1 MVVVARR
8 LVAVAVVLLTGCATL
23 AGDDDPQP
31 LTISDTSDETVVT
44 AVPFDTVN
52 GVAEYKHQKQ
62 SGKAEWIACKPKSGA
77 KASVIAMHEDRAGF
91 DRARFCSGW
100 IAQTFLTSGV
110 AVATVN
116 RPGYGSSTGI
126 PDFSGPQSQA
136 AFTAALKDIGA
147 KAKLAQP
154 ISGAWGYGTGAT
166 SAALLSRGGSGL
178 QFLILGGGVY
188 DMEETLGVT
197 QDSYLKKDIEA
208 IKATGGNKAIEDR
221 SIAYDVSGLP
231 KRIIIYHGKNDV
243 AVPASQAKAFAD
255 ALESGEYKV
264 TLQEIDGVAHDL
276 QVKDHRK
283 ILLVL
288 IHAAIG
294 S

>member
-1 MVVVARR
+1 
-8 LVAVAVVLLTGCATL
+8 LVAVAVVFMAGCATL

-44 AVPFDTVN
+44 AVPYDDVS
-52 GVAEYKHQKQ
+52 GVAEYKYQKQ
-62 SGKAEWIACKPKSGA
+62 SAKAEWVACKPKSGA
-77 KASVIAMHEDRAGF
+77 KAAVIAMHEDRAGF
-91 DRARFCSGW
+91 DRSRFCSGW
-100 IAQTFLTSGV
+100 IAQTFLASGV
-110 AVATVN
+110 AVVTVN
-116 RPGYGSSTGI
+116 RPGYGGSTGT
-126 PDFSGPQSQA
+126 PDFAGLQSQA
-136 AFTAALKDIGA
+136 AVTAALKDIAA

-154 ISGAWGYGTGAT
+154 ITGAWGYGTGAT
-166 SAALLSRGGSGL
+166 AAALLSRGASGL

-188 DMEETLGVT
+188 DMEETLSVT

-221 SIAYDVSGLP
+221 SIAYDVGGLP
-231 KRIIIYHGKNDV
+231 KRIIVYHGKNDL

-276 QVKDHRK
+276 KIKDHRK

-288 IHAAIG
+288 IHAALG